1 MRKSALRP
9 CPICTSNEAA
19 VLHHQQLQ
27 QPNGSPLP
35 AAYDVVACQGCGMVY
50 ADTAASQAA
59 YDRYYAQY
67 SKYEDPA
74 VATGD
79 GSSHLDHARLELLAA
94 RIAADTA
101 STARILDL
109 GCAGGGL
116 LDALRRLGFVSLH
129 GADAAP
135 ACVERVRQ
143 LGFGATRI
151 SLSEPGLAAIGGP
164 FDVIILS
171 HVLEH
176 VFELRTLMTNIVKLL
191 AAGGKIYAETP
202 DAARYAD
209 FPFVPYYFFDSEHI
223 NHFDSLR
230 LGALGSTVGLELQS
244 TGKVDLAVGPDV
256 LYPACWA
263 WLSRAVDPPFRK
275 PVHEGS
281 LTAALTRYID
291 DCRHAQAFPELERLA
306 AAGSPVIVWGAGSF
320 AQRLFGGTQLKGCN
334 IVAVVDRD
342 RNKQGL
348 EFSGFVVQAPEAA
361 LAAQADAVVVVAAA
375 IHGAS
380 IAAEIAR
387 GWPDATSIVLAAS
400 SQK

>member
-1 MRKSALRP
+1 MSKLALRP
-9 CPICTSNEAA
+9 CPICTGGETI

-27 QPNGSPLP
+27 QPSGSPLP
-35 AAYDVVACQGCGMVY
+35 TEYDIVACTGCGMVY
-50 ADTAASQAA
+50 ADTPAPQAA
-59 YDRYYAQY
+59 YDRYYAEY

-79 GSSHLDHARLELLAA
+79 GENSLDRTRLEQLAA
-94 RIAADTA
+94 RIAASTA
-101 STARILDL
+101 ATARILDL

-116 LDALRRLGFVSLH
+116 LKALRRRGFGSLH

-143 LGFGATRI
+143 LGFGATLT
-151 SLSEPGLAAIGGP
+151 SLSELGLVDIGGP
-164 FDVIILS
+164 YDVIVLS

-176 VFELRTLMTNIVKLL
+176 VLELRSLMASVVKLL
-191 AAGGKIYAETP
+191 APGGRIYAETP

-223 NHFDSLR
+223 NHFDCLR
-230 LGALGSTVGLELQS
+230 LGALGSTAGLEPQS
-244 TGKVDLAVGPDV
+244 TSCVELEVAPDV
-256 LYPACWA
+256 LYPACWV
-263 WLSRAVDPPFRK
+263 WLSRTVNQPLRK
-275 PVHEGS
+275 LTYEDS
-281 LTAALTRYID
+281 LVAAITRYID
-291 DCRHAQAFPELERLA
+291 ASRHAQNFPELEQLA
-306 AAGSPVIVWGAGSF
+306 VSGSPVIVWGAGSF
-320 AQRLFGGTQLKGCN
+320 AQRLFGGTQLQRCN

-348 EFSGFVVQAPEAA
+348 EFSGFVVQAPETA
-361 LAAQADAVVVVAAA
+361 LTTQTNAIVVIAAA

-387 GWPDATSIVLAAS
+387 GWPDAKSLVLAAS
-400 SQK
+400 SAK